1 MNENYIHNTGA
12 METNLPETIGPSVSE
27 PTDIPAELRAVQE
40 HSAIQENN
48 NQNQEIPLETYEQP
62 IQRQGYEGQTQPQRK
77 LKKDEYKNAANLRM
91 QLEQAQR
98 ERDEALRR
106 LQEKSESPLGDDDL
120 AEGKHLNRVQREI
133 KALKEE
139 LVQTRIKAQYHD
151 FDTVVTMDNLAIL
164 RDSYPE
170 LAATLQSSPDLYT
183 QASSAYTLIKKL
195 GIAPDQQDIA
205 NRARVSQNVNKPR
218 PAVSVGPQQGESPL
232 TRANAF
238 AEGLTDDLKK
248 QMLKEMN
255 QARQGY

>member
-1 MNENYIHNTGA
+1 MNENLIQVTGP
-12 METNLPETIGPSVSE
+12 MDTNIPETIGPSVSE
-27 PTDIPAELRAVQE
+27 PTDLPAELKQQQQYQSGYQSE
-40 HSAIQENN
+40 EQS
-48 NQNQEIPLETYEQP
+48 NQELEAAEEAIRETASRP
-62 IQRQGYEGQTQPQRK
+62 
-77 LKKDEYKNAANLRM
+77 LKKDEYKNAARLRL

-106 LQEKSESPLGDDDL
+106 LQEKSENVLGDDDL

-151 FDTVVTMDNLAIL
+151 FDSVVTMDNLALL

-195 GIAPDQQDIA
+195 GIAPDVQEVA
-205 NRARVSQNVNKPR
+205 NRARVAQNMTKPR
-218 PAVSVGPQQGESPL
+218 SAVSVGPQQGESPL
-232 TRANAF
+232 TKANAF

-248 QMLKEMN
+248 QMVKEMN
-255 QARQGY
+255 QARKGY